1 MINILLLLALGLT
14 AGTISGLIGIG
25 GGVLV
30 TPALVFLLGFSQH
43 QAQGTTLAMLVPPI
57 GILGS
62 WTYYQKGFV
71 NVQAAGLICLGFM
84 LGGLIGAKFAV
95 IIPALL
101 LKRVF
106 GVAMLSIAVEML
118 FF

>member
-1 MINILLLLALGLT
+1 MHTLLFLALGL
-14 AGTISGLIGIG
+14 AVGTLSGLIGIG

-30 TPALVFLLGFSQH
+30 TPALIFFLGFSQH

-57 GILGS
+57 GILGA
-62 WTYYQKGFV
+62 WTYYQQGYV
-71 NVQAAGLICLGFM
+71 NVQAAALICLGFV
-84 LGGLIGAKFAV
+84 LGGLAGAKLAV
-95 IIPALL
+95 VLPALL

-106 GVAMLSIAVEML
+106 GVAMLGVAVRML

>member
-1 MINILLLLALGLT
+1 MEIALFLALGLT
-14 AGTISGLIGIG
+14 VGTISGLIGIG

-30 TPALVFLLGFSQH
+30 TPALMFILGFSQH
-43 QAQGTTLAMLVPPI
+43 EAQGTTLAMLVPPI
-57 GILGS
+57 GILGA

-71 NVQAAGLICLGFM
+71 NVQAAGLICLGFV
-84 LGGLIGAKFAV
+84 LGGLAGAKLAV
-95 IIPALL
+95 LIPALY

-106 GVAMLSIAVEML
+106 GLAMLAVSIRML